1 MESET
6 ILVLLFVVAT
16 AVAIAVQRLAVP
28 YTVALVLTGI
38 VLGLLHAFEAP
49 HLTKA
54 LLFSVFLPGLLFEAA
69 FYIEFKQFWRNRL
82 TIHSLALPGV
92 VAAIALTAVILTPVA
107 NTLLVHGFTWKHAL
121 VFGAI
126 ISATDPI
133 AVVAI
138 FKSLGV
144 PKRLSVLLEGE
155 SLLNDGTAIVFFT
168 LSVALVTGTVVTA
181 GGLFLDFIKIVGIGA
196 LIGTAIGMA
205 VSQVIRQVDD
215 PMIEITLT
223 TIAAYGSFLTAEHFH
238 YSGVIATVSAGMLC
252 GNYGARVGM
261 SPSARIAVETFWEY
275 VAFAL
280 NSIIF
285 LLIGLEV
292 NFQTLLAAWQAILVA
307 YLVVTGGRALIIFG
321 ASSLLRK
328 TRERTPW
335 AWSVILTWGGL
346 RGALPMVLVLSLP
359 KDFPHRELLVSMTF
373 GVVILSILVHGLTMA
388 PLLRRLGIV
397 RGHQEHAAYELTR
410 GRLQAAH
417 AALEEIERMSRVH
430 FTNPEVL
437 ASLRREYEE
446 EVERD
451 SAALDEL
458 PLDKQQ
464 IHAEEA
470 QWARRHLLLVQK
482 GVVTDAFHHG
492 GLSQEVQEKLLADID
507 GQLLHLESGETDT
520 FTDSADGV
528 NSAER
533 AGGKVSRDRDN
544 VATPSAPHPAG
555 NSVMVND
562 ALAVTRTGETDHE

>member
-1 MESET
+1 METET
-6 ILVLLFVVAT
+6 ILILLFVVAT

-28 YTVALVLTGI
+28 YTVALVFTGL

-54 LLFSVFLPGLLFEAA
+54 LLFNVFLPGLLFEAA
-69 FYIEFKQFWRNRL
+69 FHIEFKQFWRNRL
-82 TIHSLALPGV
+82 TINSLALPGV
-92 VAAIALTAVILTPVA
+92 VAAIALTALILTPVA
-107 NTLLVHGFTWKHAL
+107 NTLHFVQDFTWKHAL

-168 LSVALVTGTVVTA
+168 LSLALVTGTVVTA
-181 GGLFLDFIKIVGIGA
+181 GGLAFDFIKIVGIGA
-196 LIGTAIGMA
+196 LIGAGVGLA
-205 VSQVIRQVDD
+205 VSQVIKQVDD

-223 TIAAYGSFLTAEHFH
+223 TIAAYGSFLAAEHFH

-261 SPSARIAVETFWEY
+261 SPSTRIAVETFWEY

-280 NSIIF
+280 NSIVF

-292 NFQTLLAAWQAILVA
+292 HFQALLASWQAILVA

-321 ASSLLRK
+321 ASSLLRR
-328 TRERTPW
+328 TRERIPW

-346 RGALPMVLVLSLP
+346 RGGLPMVLVLSLP

-373 GVVILSILVHGLTMA
+373 GVVILSILVHGLTMS
-388 PLLRRLGIV
+388 PLLRWLGIV
-397 RGHQEHAAYELTR
+397 RGHQERAAYELTR
-410 GRLQAAH
+410 GKLQAAH
-417 AALEEIERMSRVH
+417 AALEEIDRMSHVH

-437 ASLRREYEE
+437 ASLRREYEQK
-446 EVERD
+446 VERD

-458 PLDKQQ
+458 HLEKQQ
-464 IHAEEA
+464 LHAEEL
-470 QWARRHLLLVQK
+470 QWARRHLLLVEK
-482 GVVTDAFHHG
+482 GAVIDAFHRG
-492 GLSQEVQEKLLADID
+492 LLSQAVQEKLLADID
-507 GQLLHLESGETDT
+507 AQLLRLESGETDESIEQKPSP
-520 FTDSADGV
+520 DRADG
-528 NSAER
+528 
-533 AGGKVSRDRDN
+533 
-544 VATPSAPHPAG
+544 H
-555 NSVMVND
+555 NSV
-562 ALAVTRTGETDHE
+562 E